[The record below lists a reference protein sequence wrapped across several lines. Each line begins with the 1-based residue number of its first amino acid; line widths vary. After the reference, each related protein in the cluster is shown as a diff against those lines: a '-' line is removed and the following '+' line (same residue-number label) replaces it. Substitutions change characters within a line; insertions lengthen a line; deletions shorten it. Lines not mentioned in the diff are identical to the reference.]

1 MKLRASIASTRE
13 RRPTGLV
20 ATGLWPVNH
29 CRDFQTGRR
38 PTGSWLQRLFT
49 AACSERSVSDYRVV
63 KIYTRVWL
71 GAGALFLGGW
81 ITARVVRTARYSLR
95 DKIALISGGSRGL
108 GLVLARHICDQG
120 GSVALLARDPGEL
133 ARAKAD
139 LTARGGKVLTV
150 ECDLLDRDQ
159 IHAAVRKVI
168 DHFDRID
175 ILINNAGIIEVGPL
189 DHMTREDYDRA
200 MRLHFWAPYELI
212 SLIVPEMRLWGGGR
226 IVNVTSVGG
235 KIAIPH
241 FAPYS
246 ASKFALTGF
255 SDAIRTELARDN
267 IQVTTVA
274 PGLMRT
280 GSHVNAKFKG
290 NHDAE
295 FAWFSA
301 SAGAPII
308 SMDADRAARK
318 ILAACRRGQP
328 SLILTLGA
336 RAAIAGNALFPN
348 LTGYTMKIVNRFLPD
363 AADES
368 GAQSRAGSEIPRLTP
383 EWMTRLADRAT
394 NENNEGNSP
403 AL

>member
-1 MKLRASIASTRE
+1 
-13 RRPTGLV
+13 
-20 ATGLWPVNH
+20 
-29 CRDFQTGRR
+29 
-38 PTGSWLQRLFT
+38 
-49 AACSERSVSDYRVV
+49 V
-63 KIYTRVWL
+63 KMNMRVWL
-71 GAGALFLGGW
+71 GAAALLVGGW
-81 ITARVVRTARYSLR
+81 ITARVFRTAQYTLR
-95 DKIALISGGSRGL
+95 DKVALISGGSRGL
-108 GLVLARHICDQG
+108 GLVLARHICNQG
-120 GSVALLARDPGEL
+120 GKVAVLARDPEEL

-159 IHAAVRKVI
+159 IQAAVRKVI

-189 DHMTREDYDRA
+189 DHMTRDDYDRA
-200 MRLHFWAPYELI
+200 MKLHFWAPYELI
-212 SLIVPEMRLWGGGR
+212 SQILPEMRLWGGGR
-226 IVNVTSVGG
+226 IVNISSIGG
-235 KIAIPH
+235 KVAVPH

-255 SDAIRTELARDN
+255 SDAIRIELARDN

-301 SAGAPII
+301 SAGAPLI
-308 SMDADRAARK
+308 SMHADRAARK
-318 ILAACRRGQP
+318 IVAAFRRGQP
-328 SLILTLGA
+328 SLTLTFGA
-336 RAAIAGNALFPN
+336 RGAIVGNALFPN
-348 LTGYTMKIVNRFLPD
+348 LTGYAMQLVNQILPKPR
-363 AADES
+363 
-368 GAQSRAGSEIPRLTP
+368 GAEGNYSRGGSEMRRLIPDWLT
-383 EWMTRLADRAT
+383 RSADRAT
-394 NENNEGNSP
+394 QKNNEGKSQ